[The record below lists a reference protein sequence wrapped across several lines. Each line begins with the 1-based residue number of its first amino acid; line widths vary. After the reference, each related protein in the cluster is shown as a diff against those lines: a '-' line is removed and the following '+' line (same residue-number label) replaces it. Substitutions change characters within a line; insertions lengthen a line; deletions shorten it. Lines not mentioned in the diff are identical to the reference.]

1 MLSMEPRLGNMVREP
16 YDSSTASHREYTDST
31 LQKQEG
37 FVISGEPET
46 ADIRSEFALAIAGE
60 ILDEGDDDGKEFTGK
75 VARELVKSSSKQ
87 TSSQVLLYGFSNFL
101 IHLILFISGHL
112 II

>member
-1 MLSMEPRLGNMVREP
+1 MMLSREPSLRKMVREP

-60 ILDEGDDDGKEFTGK
+60 IFSSMASPTFSSTSFFSSAVILEGSSIL
-75 VARELVKSSSKQ
+75 EL
-87 TSSQVLLYGFSNFL
+87 FA
-101 IHLILFISGHL
+101 
-112 II
+112 